1 MQADIVV
8 RQMAQIDPRLKQRIR
23 SAKDSEEDVKAVI
36 TLKNLANKDSAKDN
50 AANQQKTVDEILENI
65 QKKTHRK
72 PKKVKFL
79 PKLSALIIEGDAN
92 TVEQLT
98 EQPQVSSAT
107 VSDEEDFVKG
117 ESG

>member
-1 MQADIVV
+1 MQLDIVV
-8 RQMAQIDPRLKQRIR
+8 RHMAQIDPRLKQKIS

-36 TLKNLANKDSAKDN
+36 MLKDLTNKSSAKENN

-79 PKLSALIIEGDAN
+79 PKLGALIIEGDAS

-98 EQPQVSSAT
+98 KQPQVSSAT
-107 VSDEEDFVKG
+107 VSDEEDFVKV
-117 ESG
+117 